1 MGGDATP
8 VSGPD
13 LRRGVSVDALPAGEP
28 FSGHVDGEA
37 VVLVRSGDE
46 VFAVGATCTHYSGPL
61 AEGIV
66 TGETIRCPWHHACFS
81 LRTGAATA
89 APALNPV
96 PHYRTELRDNV
107 VYVVARDDDE
117 VRARPTTHRS
127 DTTAPIVIIGA
138 GAAGHAA
145 LEMLRLEG
153 YDGALVV
160 IDPDP
165 DAPYD
170 RPNISKD
177 YLAGTAPEEWMPLRP
192 QSYYGELG
200 VQRIVDSVT
209 SIDATARTVT
219 LADGRTLT
227 FAQLLIATGAAP
239 VRPPIPGSDQA
250 HVRTLRSLADCRA
263 IIATLPSVKQVGIVG
278 ASFIG
283 MEAAAALR
291 NRGVDVV
298 VVAPEAVPFG
308 RTFGDELGAMLRA
321 THERRGVRFALGHTV
336 AQIHNDAVVLD
347 DGRRF
352 DAQLVLLA
360 TGVRPLLDLAER
372 AGLAVDRGVLV
383 NKFLETS
390 ADGIYSAGDIASYP
404 FHAEQRA
411 RIEHWVVAQR
421 QGQTAARNMLG
432 QRRPFDDVPFF
443 WTQQYDVQ
451 LSYVGHST
459 AWDHTEVD
467 GSIQDRNCVIRYI
480 ERAGVAAVATI
491 NRDMDS
497 LRAEL
502 ALERAHDVDENMLHA

>member
-13 LRRGVSVDALPAGEP
+13 LKLGVPVDALRAGEP
-28 FSGHVDGEA
+28 FPGQVDGDA

-66 TGETIRCPWHHACFS
+66 TDETIRCPWHHACFS

-89 APALNPV
+89 APALNPL
-96 PHYRTELRDNV
+96 PHYRTDIRDGV
-107 VYVVARDDDE
+107 VYVVARDDEE
-117 VRARPTTHRS
+117 VRKRPVATRT
-127 DTTAPIVIIGA
+127 DATAPIVIIGA

-145 LEMLRLEG
+145 MEMLRREG

-160 IDPDP
+160 IDADA

-192 QSYYGELG
+192 RSYYGELG
-200 VQRIVDSVT
+200 VQRIVDTVT
-209 SIDATARTVT
+209 TVDPKARTVT
-219 LADGRTLT
+219 LADGGSFE

-250 HVRTLRSLADCRA
+250 HVHTLRSLADCRA
-263 IIATLPSVKQVGIVG
+263 IIAALPSVKQVVIVG

-291 NRGVDVV
+291 NRGVDVLI
-298 VVAPEAVPFG
+298 VAPEAVPFG
-308 RTFGDELGAMLRA
+308 RAFGDELGAMLRA
-321 THERRGVRFALGHTV
+321 THEQRDVRFALGRTV
-336 AQIHNDAVVLD
+336 AHIHNDAVVLD

-372 AGLAVDRGVLV
+372 AGLAVDRGVVV
-383 NKFLETS
+383 NEFLETS
-390 ADGIYSAGDIASYP
+390 APGIFAAGDIASYP
-404 FHAEQRA
+404 LHGRQRA

-432 QRRPFDDVPFF
+432 QRRTFDSVPFF
-443 WTQQYDVQ
+443 WTQQYDIQ

-459 AWDHTEVD
+459 TWDHTEVD
-467 GSIQDRNCVIRYI
+467 GSIQDRDCVIRYI
-480 ERAGVAAVATI
+480 ERGTVAAVATI

-497 LRAEL
+497 LRAEV
-502 ALERAHDVDENMLHA
+502 ALERAHDVDENILHA